1 MDKEQLFVQATLCFK
16 TATYQRC
23 EMMAPVGKS
32 HIFFWLQHRKNLL
45 DPHTLLEI
53 AITFKTI
60 KIIISEIK

>member
-32 HIFFWLQHRKNLL
+32 HIFLAVAQEKF
-45 DPHTLLEI
+45 
-53 AITFKTI
+53 A
-60 KIIISEIK
+60 